1 MASTPIYHPG
11 FILLRLGQVA
21 KQLEGT
27 EDEISIENHQSN
39 GMYCVHQA
47 RVRLK
52 GDPATYRLILAPE
65 NAPIFINDDKR
76 PVAEAFAE
84 PLGGV

>member
-1 MASTPIYHPG
+1 MATPLYHPG
-11 FILLRLGQVA
+11 WIIMCLKKAA
-21 KQLEGT
+21 KMLEGD
-27 EDEISIENHQSN
+27 EDEITIENHQSN